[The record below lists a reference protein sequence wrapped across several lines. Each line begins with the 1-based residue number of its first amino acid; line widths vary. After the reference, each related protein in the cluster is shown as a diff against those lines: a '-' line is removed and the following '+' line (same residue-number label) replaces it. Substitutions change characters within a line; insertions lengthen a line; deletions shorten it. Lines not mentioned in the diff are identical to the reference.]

1 MMRYFLAVVILCAVA
16 LSELSA
22 VKVEPAG
29 GSGGGGGAK
38 GGCGPGCVALFI
50 GPRVGLEMNEGNPVE
65 MAEWLRLIW
74 IGVLINDYQ
83 AFQQNGCVGCL
94 LENFLGPRVGR
105 QYHYRNVRVME
116 WIQLVVSTIPQ
127 LIMAFEAYQGKTMSE
142 IESQEHLGK

>member
-1 MMRYFLAVVILCAVA
+1 MRYFLAVIVLCSMA

-22 VKVEPAG
+22 VKVEPVG
-29 GSGGGGGAK
+29 GSGGSGAK

-50 GPRVGLEMNEGNPVE
+50 GPRVGLEMNDGKPVE
-65 MAEWLRLIW
+65 TAEWLRLIG
-74 IGVLINDYQ
+74 IGILINNCE

-116 WIQLVVSTIPQ
+116 WIQLVVSPIPQ
-127 LIMAFEAYQGKTMSE
+127 LIMAFEAYGGKTMTE
-142 IESQEHLGK
+142 IEAQEHLSK